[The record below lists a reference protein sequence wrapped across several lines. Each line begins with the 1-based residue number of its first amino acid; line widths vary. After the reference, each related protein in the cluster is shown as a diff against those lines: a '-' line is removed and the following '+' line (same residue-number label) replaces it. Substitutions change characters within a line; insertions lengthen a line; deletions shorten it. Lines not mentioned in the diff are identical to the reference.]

1 MNNLQMNYFN
11 QTKDDRGVVTLTFD
25 TPEKAVNVLCFDALY
40 EFEQILKAL
49 ENDSTV
55 KALFIESAKE
65 SIFIAGADIKE
76 IKAFQDEKEIVEKL
90 SHGQAIFNQLEN
102 LPFPTVAVIDGACLG
117 GGLELALSCDYR
129 LATNDA
135 HTRLGLVEVSLGII
149 PGLGGTQRLPKLV
162 GFTKAIE
169 LITGSKRLKGNKALK
184 LGLVDA
190 SVPSGYLDFK
200 KEEFIKEILDGT
212 LKEKVQQTRKGV
224 LWYEKIYFI
233 KVMIAAMARNVV
245 LKQTGGHYPAP
256 VEAINVLG
264 KTLTMPLQE
273 GLKVELEVFA
283 PLAQSEISKNL
294 IELFF
299 TSEVLKKE
307 TFSRAKPR
315 EVKEATVMG
324 VGTMGS
330 GIAWALTNRDIP
342 VRLGA
347 RKMESIA
354 KAISK
359 ITANFE
365 SIRRRGRLSDREIA
379 LKMDRVTYTTEMD
392 GLFGSDFVIEA
403 VSEDPK
409 IKQIIYAQ
417 LEERLAEDA
426 IIATNTSSL
435 AITDLVKETEHPER
449 FVGMHFFN
457 PVAKMPLVEV
467 IAGEKTNAKTMATVV
482 GLAKRLGKTPIK
494 VKECAGFLVNRI
506 LLPYLNETAKMFEEG
521 ENVEHIDKVLKAFGM
536 PMGPFTLADE
546 VGLDIGQ
553 KVSDILYEAYGERMK
568 PSPVLAQMTEKNW
581 LGKKTGK
588 GFYLHHG
595 RKQSFNTELK
605 SLQNGKGTLDEQTIL
620 DRAILI
626 MVNEASFCLEEKV
639 VANAHYLDMAM
650 VMGTGFPA
658 FRGGLLRYAD
668 AIGIDEIVK
677 RLSELEV
684 RFGERFKASKL
695 LVQMREK
702 GKMFYTEI

>member
-1 MNNLQMNYFN
+1 MNYFN
-11 QTKDDRGVVTLTFD
+11 QTKDDRGVVTLVFD

-40 EFEQILKAL
+40 EFDQILRTL
-49 ENDSTV
+49 ENDNSV

-76 IKAFQDEKEIVEKL
+76 IKAFQDEKEIMEKL
-90 SHGQAIFNQLEN
+90 SQGQAIFKRLES

-117 GGLELALSCDYR
+117 GGLELALSCDCR
-129 LATNDA
+129 LATNDD

-162 GFTKAIE
+162 GYQKAIE
-169 LITGSKRLKGNKALK
+169 LITASKRLKGDKALK

-190 SVPSGYLDFK
+190 SVPSGYLGFK
-200 KEEFIKEILDGT
+200 KEEFIKEILAGT
-212 LKEKVQQTRKGV
+212 LAEKAAQTRQGIK
-224 LWYEKIYFI
+224 WYERLAPVKSL
-233 KVMIAAMARNVV
+233 IARMARSAV

-256 VEAINVLG
+256 LEVVNVLE
-264 KTLTMPLQE
+264 KTLTMPLDE
-273 GLKVELEVFA
+273 GLRVELEAFA
-283 PLAQSEISKNL
+283 PLAQSKVSKNL

-299 TSEVLKKE
+299 TSEILKKE

-315 EVKEATVMG
+315 DVKEATVMG

-347 RKMESIA
+347 RKMQSIA
-354 KAISK
+354 KAISGMR
-359 ITANFE
+359 ANFE
-365 SIRRRGRLSDREIA
+365 SIKRRGRLNDREIA
-379 LKMDRVTYTTEMD
+379 LKMDRVTYTTVMD
-392 GLFGSDFVIEA
+392 GLSGSDFVIEA

-409 IKQIIYAQ
+409 VKQAIYAQ
-417 LEERLAEDA
+417 LEEHLCEDA
-426 IIATNTSSL
+426 IIASNTSSL
-435 AITDLVKETEHPER
+435 AISDLTASTEHPER

-467 IAGEKTNAKTMATVV
+467 IAGEKTSAKTMATTVA
-482 GLAKRLGKTPIK
+482 LAKRLGKTPIK
-494 VKECAGFLVNRI
+494 VKECAGFLVNRT
-506 LLPYLNETAKMFEEG
+506 LLPYLNEAAKMFEEG
-521 ENVEHIDKVLKAFGM
+521 ESVERIDEVLKDFGM

-553 KVSDILYEAYGERMK
+553 KVSDILYEAYGDRMK
-568 PSPVLAQMTEKNW
+568 PSSVLRKMTEENW
-581 LGKKTGK
+581 LGKKTDK
-588 GFYLHHG
+588 GFYLHQG
-595 RKQSFNTELK
+595 KKSSLNPKLK
-605 SLQNGKGTLDEQTIL
+605 SLQSAKETLDEQTIL

-626 MVNEASFCLEEKV
+626 MINEASRCLEEKV
-639 VANAHYLDMAM
+639 VANARYLDMAM

-668 AIGIDEIVK
+668 SLGIQKIVQ
-677 RLSELEV
+677 RLSSLEK
-684 RFGERFKASKL
+684 RFGERFEASKL
-695 LVQMREK
+695 LVKMAEK
-702 GKMFYTEI
+702 EQTFYGEL

>member
-1 MNNLQMNYFN
+1 MNYFN
-11 QTKDDRGVVTLTFD
+11 QTKDENGVVTLTFD
-25 TPEKAVNVLCFDALY
+25 TPGKAVNVLCFDALY
-40 EFEQILKAL
+40 EFGQILKAL

-76 IKAFQDEKEIVEKL
+76 IKAFKDEQEIREKL
-90 SHGQAIFNQLEN
+90 SQGQAIFNQLEN

-162 GFTKAIE
+162 GYQKAIE
-169 LITGSKRLKGNKALK
+169 LITASKRLKGDKALK

-190 SVPSGYLDFK
+190 SVPSGYLAFK

-212 LKEKVQQTRKGV
+212 LKGKVQQSRKGV
-224 LWYEKIYFI
+224 LWYEKISFI
-233 KVMIAAMARNVV
+233 KVMIASMARNAV
-245 LKQTGGHYPAP
+245 LKKTSGHYSAP
-256 VEAINVLG
+256 IEVINVLE
-264 KTLTMPLQE
+264 KTLTMTLDK

-307 TFSRAKPR
+307 TFSRAKAR
-315 EVKEATVMG
+315 EVKEATLMG

-330 GIAWALTNRDIP
+330 GIAWALANRDIP

-359 ITANFE
+359 MMANFE
-365 SIRRRGRLSDREIA
+365 SIKRRGRLNSREIA
-379 LKMDRVTYTTEMD
+379 LKMDRVTYTSRMD
-392 GLFGSDFVIEA
+392 GLSGSDFVIEA

-409 IKQIIYAQ
+409 VKQAIYAQ
-417 LEERLAEDA
+417 LEERLSEEA

-435 AITDLVKETEHPER
+435 AITDLVADTQHPER

-494 VKECAGFLVNRI
+494 VKECAGFLVNRT
-506 LLPYLNETAKMFEEG
+506 LLPYLNEVAKMFEEG
-521 ENVEHIDKVLKAFGM
+521 ESVEHIDQVLKAFGM

-568 PSPVLAQMTEKNW
+568 PSPVLTEMAEKNW

-595 RKQSFNTELK
+595 KKHSFNTELK
-605 SLQNGKGTLDEQTIL
+605 SMQSGKESLDEQTIL

-626 MVNEASFCLEEKV
+626 MINEASRCLEEKV

-658 FRGGLLRYAD
+658 FRGGVLRYAD
-668 AIGIDEIVK
+668 ALGIEEVVK
-677 RLSELEV
+677 RLAVLET
-684 RFGERFKASKL
+684 RFGERFEASKL
-695 LVQMREK
+695 LVNMAEK
-702 GKMFYTEI
+702 GKIFYAEI

>member
-11 QTKDDRGVVTLTFD
+11 QTRDERGVVTLTFD

-40 EFEQILKAL
+40 EFEQILNTL
-49 ENDSTV
+49 EKDSSV

-102 LPFPTVAVIDGACLG
+102 LSFPTVAVIDGACLG

-129 LATNDA
+129 LATNDD

-169 LITGSKRLKGNKALK
+169 LITGSKRLKGDKALK

-190 SVPSGYLDFK
+190 SVPSGYLGFK
-200 KEEFIKEILDGT
+200 KEEFMKEILDGT
-212 LKEKVQQTRKGV
+212 LKKKVQQTRKGI

-233 KVMIAAMARNVV
+233 KVMIASIARNTV
-245 LKQTGGHYPAP
+245 LKKTGGHYPAP
-256 VEAINVLG
+256 IEVINVLE
-264 KTLTMPLQE
+264 KTLTMPLNK
-273 GLKVELEVFA
+273 GLNVELAVFA

-347 RKMESIA
+347 RKMESIG
-354 KAISK
+354 KAFSK
-359 ITANFE
+359 MTANFE
-365 SIRRRGRLSDREIA
+365 SVKRRGRLSDREIA
-379 LKMDRVTYTTEMD
+379 LKMDRVTYTTKMD
-392 GLFGSDFVIEA
+392 GLAGSDFVIEA

-409 IKQIIYAQ
+409 VKQAIYAQ
-417 LEERLAEDA
+417 LEERLSEEA

-435 AITDLVKETEHPER
+435 AITGLVADTQYPER

-457 PVAKMPLVEV
+457 PVSKMPLVEV

-482 GLAKRLGKTPIK
+482 DLAKRLGKTPIK
-494 VKECAGFLVNRI
+494 VKECAGFFVNRT
-506 LLPYLNETAKMFEEG
+506 LLPYLNEAAKMFEEG
-521 ENVEHIDKVLKAFGM
+521 ESVEHIDQVLKAFGM

-553 KVSDILYEAYGERMK
+553 KVSGILYEAYAERMK
-568 PSPVLAQMTEKNW
+568 PSPVLTQMVEKNW

-595 RKQSFNTELK
+595 RKYSFNTELK
-605 SLQNGKGTLDEQTIL
+605 SMQNGKESLDEQTIL

-626 MVNEASFCLEEKV
+626 MINEASRCLEEKV

-668 AIGIDEIVK
+668 ALGIEEVVK
-677 RLSELEV
+677 RLATLET
-684 RFGERFKASKL
+684 RFGERFEASKL
-695 LVQMREK
+695 LVNMAEK
-702 GKMFYTEI
+702 GKIFYAEI

>member
-1 MNNLQMNYFN
+1 MNYFN
-11 QTKDDRGVVTLTFD
+11 QTKDERGVVTLTFD

-40 EFEQILKAL
+40 EFEQILNTL
-49 ENDSTV
+49 EKDSSV

-76 IKAFQDEKEIVEKL
+76 IKAFQDTQEIREKL
-90 SHGQAIFNQLEN
+90 SQGQAIFNKLEN
-102 LPFPTVAVIDGACLG
+102 LPFSTVAVIDGACLG
-117 GGLELALSCDYR
+117 GGLELAMSCDYR
-129 LATNDA
+129 LATNNI

-162 GFTKAIE
+162 GYQKAIE
-169 LITGSKRLKGNKALK
+169 LITASKRLKGDKALK

-190 SVPSGYLDFK
+190 SVPSGYLAFK
-200 KEEFIKEILDGT
+200 KEEFIKEILDDT
-212 LKEKVQQTRKGV
+212 LKEKVQQNRKGV
-224 LWYEKIYFI
+224 LWYEKISFI
-233 KVMIAAMARNVV
+233 KVMIASMARSAV
-245 LKQTGGHYPAP
+245 LKKTGGHYPAP
-256 VEAINVLG
+256 IEVINVLE
-264 KTLTMPLQE
+264 KTLTMPLDK

-315 EVKEATVMG
+315 EVKETTVMG
-324 VGTMGS
+324 VGTMGT

-347 RKMESIA
+347 RKMESIS
-354 KAISK
+354 KAFSK
-359 ITANFE
+359 MSVNFE
-365 SIRRRGRLSDREIA
+365 SVKRRGRLNDREIA

-392 GLFGSDFVIEA
+392 GLAGSDLVIEA

-409 IKQIIYAQ
+409 VKQAIYAQ

-435 AITDLVKETEHPER
+435 AITDLVTGTEHPER

-467 IAGEKTNAKTMATVV
+467 IAGENTNAKTMATVV
-482 GLAKRLGKTPIK
+482 ALAKRLGKTPIK
-494 VKECAGFLVNRI
+494 VKECAGFLVNRT
-506 LLPYLNETAKMFEEG
+506 LLPYLNEAAKMFEEG
-521 ENVEHIDKVLKAFGM
+521 ESVEHIDQVLKAFGM

-568 PSPVLAQMTEKNW
+568 PSAVLTAMTEKNW

-595 RKQSFNTELK
+595 RKQSFNTEMK
-605 SLQNGKGTLDEQTIL
+605 SMQSNKATLDDQIIL
-620 DRAILI
+620 NRAVLI
-626 MVNEASFCLEEKV
+626 MVNEASRCLEEKV

-668 AIGIDEIVK
+668 ALGIAEVVK
-677 RLSELEV
+677 RLAVLET
-684 RFGERFKASKL
+684 RFGERFKASEL
-695 LVQMREK
+695 LVKMAEK
-702 GKMFYTEI
+702 GKIFYTEI

>member
-299 TSEVLKKE
+299 
-307 TFSRAKPR
+307 
-315 EVKEATVMG
+315 
-324 VGTMGS
+324 
-330 GIAWALTNRDIP
+330 
-342 VRLGA
+342 
-347 RKMESIA
+347 
-354 KAISK
+354 
-359 ITANFE
+359 
-365 SIRRRGRLSDREIA
+365 
-379 LKMDRVTYTTEMD
+379 Y
-392 GLFGSDFVIEA
+392 FGSF
-403 VSEDPK
+403 
-409 IKQIIYAQ
+409 
-417 LEERLAEDA
+417 
-426 IIATNTSSL
+426 
-435 AITDLVKETEHPER
+435 
-449 FVGMHFFN
+449 
-457 PVAKMPLVEV
+457 
-467 IAGEKTNAKTMATVV
+467 
-482 GLAKRLGKTPIK
+482 
-494 VKECAGFLVNRI
+494 
-506 LLPYLNETAKMFEEG
+506 
-521 ENVEHIDKVLKAFGM
+521 
-536 PMGPFTLADE
+536 
-546 VGLDIGQ
+546 
-553 KVSDILYEAYGERMK
+553 
-568 PSPVLAQMTEKNW
+568 
-581 LGKKTGK
+581 
-588 GFYLHHG
+588 
-595 RKQSFNTELK
+595 
-605 SLQNGKGTLDEQTIL
+605 
-620 DRAILI
+620 
-626 MVNEASFCLEEKV
+626 
-639 VANAHYLDMAM
+639 
-650 VMGTGFPA
+650 
-658 FRGGLLRYAD
+658 
-668 AIGIDEIVK
+668 
-677 RLSELEV
+677 
-684 RFGERFKASKL
+684 
-695 LVQMREK
+695 
-702 GKMFYTEI
+702 

>member
-1 MNNLQMNYFN
+1 MNYFN

>member
-1 MNNLQMNYFN
+1 MNYFN
-11 QTKDDRGVVTLTFD
+11 QTKDDRGVVTLVFD

-40 EFEQILKAL
+40 EFDQILRTL
-49 ENDSTV
+49 EKDNSV
-55 KALFIESAKE
+55 KALFIESAKD

-76 IKAFQDEKEIVEKL
+76 IKAFQDEKEIIEKL
-90 SHGQAIFNQLEN
+90 SQGQAIFNRLEN

-129 LATNDA
+129 LATNDD

-162 GFTKAIE
+162 GYQKAIE
-169 LITGSKRLKGNKALK
+169 LITASKRLKGDKAMK

-190 SVPSGYLDFK
+190 SVPSGYLGFK
-200 KEEFIKEILDGT
+200 KEEFIKEILADT
-212 LKEKVQQTRKGV
+212 LVEKVAQTRQGIK
-224 LWYEKIYFI
+224 WYERLAPVKSL
-233 KVMIAAMARNVV
+233 IAKMARSAV

-256 VEAINVLG
+256 LEVINVLE
-264 KTLTMPLQE
+264 KTLTMPLDE
-273 GLKVELEVFA
+273 GLRVELEAFA
-283 PLAQSEISKNL
+283 PLAQSKVSKNL

-299 TSEVLKKE
+299 TSEILKKE

-315 EVKEATVMG
+315 DVKEAMVMG

-330 GIAWALTNRDIP
+330 GIAWALINRDIP

-347 RKMESIA
+347 RKMQSIA
-354 KAISK
+354 KAISGMR
-359 ITANFE
+359 ANFE
-365 SIRRRGRLSDREIA
+365 SIKRRGRLNDREIA
-379 LKMDRVTYTTEMD
+379 LKMDRVTYTTVMD
-392 GLFGSDFVIEA
+392 GLSGSDFVIEA

-409 IKQIIYAQ
+409 VKQAIYAQ
-417 LEERLAEDA
+417 LEEHLCEDA
-426 IIATNTSSL
+426 IIASNTSSL
-435 AITDLVKETEHPER
+435 AISDLVASSEHPER

-467 IAGEKTNAKTMATVV
+467 IAGENTSAKTMATTVA
-482 GLAKRLGKTPIK
+482 LAKRLGKTPIK
-494 VKECAGFLVNRI
+494 VKECAGFLVNRT
-506 LLPYLNETAKMFEEG
+506 LLPYLNEAAKMFENG
-521 ENVEHIDKVLKAFGM
+521 ESVECIDEVLKDFGM

-568 PSPVLAQMTEKNW
+568 PSPVLRKMTEENW

-588 GFYLHHG
+588 GFYLHKG
-595 RKQSFNTELK
+595 KKRSLNPKLK
-605 SLQNGKGTLDEQTIL
+605 SLQSAKETLDKRTIL

-626 MVNEASFCLEEKV
+626 MVNEASRCLEEKI
-639 VANAHYLDMAM
+639 VANARYLDMAM

-668 AIGIDEIVK
+668 SLGIPEVVK
-677 RLSELEV
+677 RLAALEAL
-684 RFGERFKASKL
+684 FGERFEASKL
-695 LVQMREK
+695 LVKMAEK
-702 GKMFYTEI
+702 EQTFYGNM